1 MLSGLEAPLNRIL
14 ENRRGE
20 TDRFIRNRLPHVD
33 EVASR
38 KGIFAGPAA
47 RVLHESRLVWSAY
60 ESLAMSVVEDLAA
73 FLQRVFGSDPPLESL
88 DLARQCFGKHML
100 ADALEKRDWLDSRR
114 PRTSSTVRTEAPD
127 AQRAYVGARVLF
139 ERRLAVIE
147 VGSELEPQIPSSSTP
162 SEQAAAGDG
171 IEKVACDA
179 LASRGYRV
187 VWLLNAWRRNESAG
201 LSPLRRP

>member
-1 MLSGLEAPLNRIL
+1 MTLSGLEAPLNRIL

-47 RVLHESRLVWSAY
+47 RVIHESRLVWSAY
-60 ESLAMSVVEDLAA
+60 ESLAMRVVEDLAA

-88 DLARQCFGKHML
+88 DLARQCFGRHML
-100 ADALEKRDWLDSRR
+100 AEALEKRDWLDGRR
-114 PRTSSTVRTEAPD
+114 PRTSPTVRTEAPD
-127 AQRAYVGARVLF
+127 AQRAYLGARVLF
-139 ERRLAVIE
+139 ERRLAVVEI
-147 VGSELEPQIPSSSTP
+147 GSALERPIPPSSTP
-162 SEQAAAGDG
+162 EEHANASDG
-171 IEKVACDA
+171 IEQVACHA

-187 VWLLNAWRRNESAG
+187 VWLLKAWRSDA
-201 LSPLRRP
+201 